1 MRWKARKIVY
11 NFGEQSHLLPR
22 TNIPS
27 FQNDYTFLLK
37 RIYFS
42 GKTYIPFGKK
52 VYTFWLKTLYFF
64 GETYIPFSI
73 KVAYFHKQLGINC
86 LQTQS
91 EKPFLAWSNA
101 PEDSFSINV
110 PSLQIQLHHQRNTQ
124 FSVIKYHGKS
134 RQDRLRP
141 ARTLRHMPTL
151 PGQPRLQLPNV
162 PVYIPNRSATNSHV
176 FHGL

>member
-1 MRWKARKIVY
+1 M
-11 NFGEQSHLLPR
+11 
-22 TNIPS
+22 
-27 FQNDYTFLLK
+27 
-37 RIYFS
+37 
-42 GKTYIPFGKK
+42 YIPFGKK

-64 GETYIPFSI
+64 GETYIPFSR
-73 KVAYFHKQLGINC
+73 KVTYFHKQLGINC

-101 PEDSFSINV
+101 HEDSFSINV

-176 FHGL
+176 FHSF